1 MHEEVTACRD
11 NFSQSMSS
19 AEMKFIMQIFK
30 RKNRL
35 IFNFLLSLL
44 FVIGHFNLASAQQAV
59 GPSASAGKVD
69 VTVYNEY
76 ESVPAGEFF
85 KIAVMLDIQEGWKI
99 NANQPTEDFLI
110 GTELNL
116 ESKEGFVIAD
126 MRYPNGKMLDV
137 DFAEN
142 AIKIYEKKTPVF
154 VKFRSSGNLAP
165 GEYTLNGTVRV
176 QACDDQVCLA
186 PSNIDVS
193 IPVEIV
199 ESGTQVTEINKEIFE
214 DFDLAIV
221 AGSTS
226 GGNEIAQMFDESGF
240 IWAFVG
246 IFFIGLA
253 LNLTPCVYPML
264 SVTVSL
270 FGGQASEDSTL
281 GKSFSMASIYVLGIV
296 FMYSV
301 LGVAA
306 AYTGSL
312 FGSWLQS
319 PWVLAG
325 IGLLLFLLALSMF
338 GLYELQLPPWLT
350 QKLGSAQNSS
360 GGIIGHFLSGLVVG
374 IFAAPCIGPPIIA
387 LLAFVGQQGDPF
399 FGFFTF
405 FILAFG
411 LGFPYLILGTFSGL
425 LSKMPKSGMWMVW
438 VKKVFGVVLI
448 GAALFY
454 AGLAFFPAYVYYAI
468 PITVILGGIYL
479 GFLERTSNDN
489 KVFRSVKWA
498 TGVAALIIG
507 FMLVQNLQL
516 ESLQWEKYS
525 DEKVETAAVN
535 DKPVMLDFYA
545 DWCIPCLELD
555 RITFTD
561 ADVIEGTDDFVRLKV
576 DLTNYDSP
584 ESEEIRKQYDVAG
597 VPTII
602 FLDAQ
607 GNEVPDTRVVGFLK
621 PEEFL
626 KRVERVHTESPVV
639 VN

>member
-1 MHEEVTACRD
+1 M
-11 NFSQSMSS
+11 QSLKKS
-19 AEMKFIMQIFK
+19 KQ
-30 RKNRL
+30 L
-35 IFNFLLSLL
+35 IFNLFMALL
-44 FVIGHFNLASAQQAV
+44 FFAGACNQAIAQQQIA

-69 VTVYNEY
+69 FEIFHEL

-85 KIAVMLDIQEGWKI
+85 KVAVMLDIQEGWKI

-116 ESKEGFVIAD
+116 EQREGFVIAD
-126 MRYPNGKMLDV
+126 MRYTKGKMLDV
-137 DFAEN
+137 DFAED
-142 AIKIYEKKTPVF
+142 AIKVYEKKTPVF
-154 VKFRSSGNLAP
+154 IEFRSSGNLEP
-165 GEYTLNGTVRV
+165 GDYTINGSLRV
-176 QACDDQVCLA
+176 QACDDHVCLA

-193 IPVEIV
+193 IPVNVV
-199 ESGTQVTEINKEIFE
+199 ESGTSVTEINKEIFE
-214 DFDLAIV
+214 DFDLAVV

-226 GGNEIAQMFDESGF
+226 GGNEIAQLFDESGF
-240 IWAFVG
+240 LWAFVG

-270 FGGQASEDSTL
+270 FGGQASQDSTL
-281 GKSFSMASIYVLGIV
+281 GKSFSMALIYVFGIV
-296 FMYSV
+296 FMYSA

-350 QKLGSAQNSS
+350 QKLGSAQSS
-360 GGIIGHFLSGLVVG
+360 TGGVIGHFISGLVVG

-448 GAALFY
+448 GAAIFY

-468 PITVILGGIYL
+468 PATVILGGIYL
-479 GFLERTSNDN
+479 GFLERTSNEN

-498 TGVAALIIG
+498 TGVVALIVG

-516 ESLQWEKYS
+516 ESIQWDSYAE
-525 DEKVETAAVN
+525 EKVETAAAN
-535 DKPVMLDFYA
+535 DQPVMLDFYA

-555 RITFTD
+555 RMTFTD
-561 ADVIEGTDDFVRLKV
+561 GEVIEQTEEFAKLKV

-584 ESEEIRKQYDVAG
+584 ESEEIRKQYNVAG

-607 GNEVPDTRVVGFLK
+607 GNEVPDTRVVGFVK

-626 KRVERVHTESPVV
+626 KRVERVQTQSPVV
-639 VN
+639 EN

>member
-1 MHEEVTACRD
+1 M
-11 NFSQSMSS
+11 NF
-19 AEMKFIMQIFK
+19 KK
-30 RKNRL
+30 
-35 IFNFLLSLL
+35 LLSIKLL
-44 FVIGHFNLASAQQAV
+44 LTVLMVIGLSTGSNAMQVA
-59 GPSASAGKVD
+59 GPAGSAGKVD
-69 VTVYNEY
+69 VDIYHEF

-85 KIAVMLDIQEGWKI
+85 KVAVILDIEDGWKI

-116 ESKEGFVIAD
+116 EQREGFVIAD
-126 MRYPNGKMLDV
+126 MRYQKGKMLDV
-137 DFAEN
+137 DFADN
-142 AIKIYEKKTPVF
+142 PINIYEKKVPIF
-154 VKFRSSGNLAP
+154 VEFRSSGNLEP
-165 GEYTLNGTVRV
+165 GEYTINGTLRV
-176 QACDDQVCLA
+176 QACDDHVCLA
-186 PSNIDVS
+186 PSNIDIS
-193 IPVEIV
+193 IPVNVV
-199 ESGTQVTEINKEIFE
+199 ESGTEVAAINSDIFK
-214 DFDLAIV
+214 DFDSAVV
-221 AGSTS
+221 AGSAADR
-226 GGNEIAQMFDESGF
+226 NEIAQLFDESGL

-270 FGGQASEDSTL
+270 FGGQASENSTL
-281 GKSFSMASIYVLGIV
+281 GKSFSMASIYVFGIV

-301 LGVAA
+301 LGVVA

-350 QKLGSAQNSS
+350 QKLGSAQNST
-360 GGIIGHFLSGLVVG
+360 GGVIGHFISGLAVG

-425 LSKMPKSGMWMVW
+425 LTKMPKSGMWMVW
-438 VKKVFGVVLI
+438 VKKVFGIVLI

-454 AGLAFFPAYVYYAI
+454 AGLAFFPAYVFHVI
-468 PITVILGGIYL
+468 PATIILGGIYL
-479 GFLERTSNDN
+479 GFIEGTSNDN
-489 KVFRSVKWA
+489 KLFRRVKWA
-498 TGVAALIIG
+498 TGVAALIGG

-516 ESLQWEKYS
+516 ESIEWKEYS
-525 DEKVETAAVN
+525 EDEVEMALAEN
-535 DKPVMLDFYA
+535 RPVMLDFYA

-555 RITFTD
+555 RLTFTD
-561 ADVIEGTDDFVRLKV
+561 TEVISKTENFMKLKV

-584 ESEEIRKQYDVAG
+584 ESEELRKRYDVAG

-602 FLDAQ
+602 FLDPA
-607 GNEVPDTRVVGFLK
+607 GNEVPDTRVVGFLNAN
-621 PEEFL
+621 EFL
-626 KRVERVHTESPVV
+626 KRVERVPAESPVV
-639 VN
+639 SAEE

>member
-1 MHEEVTACRD
+1 M
-11 NFSQSMSS
+11 QSLKKS
-19 AEMKFIMQIFK
+19 KQ
-30 RKNRL
+30 L
-35 IFNFLLSLL
+35 IFNLFMVLL
-44 FVIGHFNLASAQQAV
+44 FFAGACNQAIAQQQIA

-69 VTVYNEY
+69 FEIFHEL

-85 KIAVMLDIQEGWKI
+85 KVAVMLDIQEGWKI

-116 ESKEGFVIAD
+116 EQREGFVIAD
-126 MRYPNGKMLDV
+126 MRYTKGKMLDV
-137 DFAEN
+137 DFAED
-142 AIKIYEKKTPVF
+142 AIKVYEKKTPVF
-154 VKFRSSGNLAP
+154 IEFRSSGNLEP
-165 GEYTLNGTVRV
+165 GDYTINGSLRV
-176 QACDDQVCLA
+176 QACDDHVCLA

-193 IPVEIV
+193 IPVNVV
-199 ESGTQVTEINKEIFE
+199 ESGTSVTEINQEIFE
-214 DFDLAIV
+214 DFDLAVV

-226 GGNEIAQMFDESGF
+226 GGNEIAQLFDESGF
-240 IWAFVG
+240 LWAFVG

-270 FGGQASEDSTL
+270 FGGQASQDSTL
-281 GKSFSMASIYVLGIV
+281 GKSFSMALIYVFGIV
-296 FMYSV
+296 FMYSA

-350 QKLGSAQNSS
+350 QKLGSAQSS
-360 GGIIGHFLSGLVVG
+360 TGGVIGHFISGLVVG

-448 GAALFY
+448 GAAIFY

-468 PITVILGGIYL
+468 PATVILGGIYL
-479 GFLERTSNDN
+479 GFLERTSNEN

-498 TGVAALIIG
+498 TGVVALIVG

-516 ESLQWEKYS
+516 ESIQWDSYAE
-525 DEKVETAAVN
+525 EKVETAAAN
-535 DKPVMLDFYA
+535 DQPVMLDFYA

-555 RITFTD
+555 RMTFTD
-561 ADVIEGTDDFVRLKV
+561 GEVIEQTEEFAKLKV

-584 ESEEIRKQYDVAG
+584 ESEEIRKQYNVAG

-607 GNEVPDTRVVGFLK
+607 GNEVPDTRVVGFVK

-626 KRVERVHTESPVV
+626 KRVERVQTQSPVV
-639 VN
+639 EN

>member
-1 MHEEVTACRD
+1 
-11 NFSQSMSS
+11 MSS
-19 AEMKFIMQIFK
+19 EEKNLMQAFK
-30 RKNRL
+30 QNKQL
-35 IFNFLLSLL
+35 IINFFLVLL
-44 FVIGHFNLASAQQAV
+44 FFAGHFNQIIAQQA

-69 VTVYNEY
+69 FEVYNEF
-76 ESVPAGEFF
+76 EAVPAGEFF
-85 KIAVMLDIQEGWKI
+85 KVAVMLDIQDGWKI

-116 ESKEGFVIAD
+116 EPREGFVIAD
-126 MRYPNGKMLDV
+126 MRYPKGKMLDV
-137 DFAEN
+137 DFAEE
-142 AIKIYEKKTPVF
+142 AIKIYEKETPVYIE
-154 VKFRSSGNLAP
+154 FRSSGNLEP
-165 GEYTLNGTVRV
+165 GEYSLNGILRV
-176 QACDDQVCLA
+176 QACDDHVCLA

-193 IPVEIV
+193 IPITVV
-199 ESGTQVTEINKEIFE
+199 ESGTPVAEINQEIFE
-214 DFDLAIV
+214 DFDLAVV
-221 AGSTS
+221 AGTTS

-240 IWAFVG
+240 VWAFVG

-270 FGGQASEDSTL
+270 FGGQASQDSTL
-281 GKSFSMASIYVLGIV
+281 GKSFSMASVYVFGIV
-296 FMYSV
+296 FMYSA

-350 QKLGSAQNSS
+350 QKLGSAQSS
-360 GGIIGHFLSGLVVG
+360 TGGVIGHFISGLVVG

-438 VKKVFGVVLI
+438 VKKVFGVVLV
-448 GAALFY
+448 GAAIFY

-468 PITVILGGIYL
+468 PVTVILGGIYL

-498 TGVAALIIG
+498 TGVVALIVG

-516 ESLQWEKYS
+516 ESIQWESYS
-525 DEKVETAAVN
+525 EEKVESATAGN
-535 DKPVMLDFYA
+535 QPVMLDFYA

-561 ADVIEGTDDFVRLKV
+561 GEVIEQTDRFARLKV

-584 ESEEIRKQYDVAG
+584 EAEEIRNQYNVAG

-626 KRVERVHTESPVV
+626 KRVERVQTQSPVV
-639 VN
+639 EN